1 MLVKITHSNTSI
13 EKKSKKKSIYQKSNH
28 PKNEINQQREKKNE
42 NIKIDYYRF
51 LILIT
56 INEDVLTE
64 IIIACLTV

>member
-1 MLVKITHSNTSI
+1 M
-13 EKKSKKKSIYQKSNH
+13 KSSQD
-28 PKNEINQQREKKNE
+28 
-42 NIKIDYYRF
+42 IKIDYYRF